1 MNEWTQ
7 ICSIYIPLW
16 FLTRYLTHILT
27 HSLTIFLFF
36 IFLFFFFFFFY
47 FIYNIFFF
55 DITLFI
61 FFFKKKMF
69 KIIFLSLISMSIS
82 VIDTKRPVYRVVS
95 PNHIQLLIPRDPS
108 IGLYQLTIFVKI
120 VI

>member
-1 MNEWTQ
+1 M
-7 ICSIYIPLW
+7 SGH
-16 FLTRYLTHILT
+16 RYVVYTYPYGFSHTISHTFSHIL
-27 HSLTIFLFF
+27 SLFFYFLF
-36 IFLFFFFFFFY
+36 FLFFFFFFFY

-61 FFFKKKMF
+61 FLKKKKMF